1 MANGVVES
9 GRTCAFIGSSTLID
23 HLRTLLI
30 DDNALFNEEI
40 NKYKNV
46 EVLIIDD
53 LGGEKTTV
61 WARDEVLFSI
71 IDYRSKTKI

>member
-9 GRTCAFIGSSTLID
+9 GRTCAFISSSTLID

-53 LGGEKTTV
+53 LGGEKQPYGLV
-61 WARDEVLFSI
+61 MKFYFLSLIIEV
-71 IDYRSKTKI
+71 TKI